1 MRFETIEHNVDLC
14 VVGGGLSGLCAA
26 VAAARHGIK
35 VVLMQER
42 PMLGGNASSEIRMW
56 ICGAGGGFKNM
67 RETGIIEELLMENQY
82 RNPDKNYSIWDTIL
96 YEIVAYQ
103 EGITLLLNCSCNECE
118 TDNGIITAV
127 KGWQMTTQKYHRVKA
142 KIFAD
147 CSGDSVLA
155 PLSSAKFFWGREAKS
170 EYNEAGGQEVADKC
184 TMGLSCLLQAR
195 YDPKPSEFIPPKWA
209 YHYTKEDLP
218 YRLPDLT
225 SVGENFW
232 FLEIGGDKNSID
244 DTEELRDDLLRI
256 GYGIWDYCKNA
267 PENKEKN
274 ANWKLDWIGFLP
286 GKRESR
292 RYHGKYVMTQNDL
305 AVGKIFDDVVAYGGW
320 SMDDH
325 NPGGFNSK
333 YPPNRHHHAE
343 CPYGIPLRALY
354 SVNVSNLMFAGR
366 NISATHIA
374 MSSTRVMATCALV
387 GQAVGTAA
395 AIAVKENILPEAFGN
410 KQITKL
416 QNYLM
421 DDDCWLPSLK
431 RKIPDITINARMESG
446 NPDAENLRNG
456 TDRPI
461 NGNDNGCYLKI
472 GETVTYSFETT
483 TEINKVRLVFDSDL
497 NRETLPSEYNRPM
510 LANRPKDYPQ
520 SYVPKTMTKAYR
532 IEAVCN
538 GDSMVIYETNNNYQR
553 LNTIS
558 VNVRADK
565 IRFVPLETWG
575 AEKFH
580 IFAFDVK

>member
-292 RYHGKYVMTQNDL
+292 RYD
-305 AVGKIFDDVVAYGGW
+305 
-320 SMDDH
+320 
-325 NPGGFNSK
+325 SK
-333 YPPNRHHHAE
+333 
-343 CPYGIPLRALY
+343 
-354 SVNVSNLMFAGR
+354 
-366 NISATHIA
+366 
-374 MSSTRVMATCALV
+374 
-387 GQAVGTAA
+387 
-395 AIAVKENILPEAFGN
+395 
-410 KQITKL
+410 
-416 QNYLM
+416 
-421 DDDCWLPSLK
+421 
-431 RKIPDITINARMESG
+431 
-446 NPDAENLRNG
+446 
-456 TDRPI
+456 
-461 NGNDNGCYLKI
+461 
-472 GETVTYSFETT
+472 
-483 TEINKVRLVFDSDL
+483 
-497 NRETLPSEYNRPM
+497 
-510 LANRPKDYPQ
+510 
-520 SYVPKTMTKAYR
+520 
-532 IEAVCN
+532 
-538 GDSMVIYETNNNYQR
+538 
-553 LNTIS
+553 
-558 VNVRADK
+558 
-565 IRFVPLETWG
+565 
-575 AEKFH
+575 
-580 IFAFDVK
+580 